1 MSATIP
7 ASKGGFDEQIKKKTV
22 MTFFLLFYSVR
33 TKKTGVNS
41 GAGEGSVFFSCMG
54 IWENCNTDL
63 LKTIKLFKLG
73 ISNRLKP
80 VVNNKFIFLNLL
92 SFN

>member
-33 TKKTGVNS
+33 SANKNH
-41 GAGEGSVFFSCMG
+41 G
-54 IWENCNTDL
+54 ITPHED
-63 LKTIKLFKLG
+63 
-73 ISNRLKP
+73 
-80 VVNNKFIFLNLL
+80 KFR
-92 SFN
+92 